1 MNMPDHKVIA
11 ALYLKGAELQPSD
24 VTAAVSVAP
33 TSSRTRGETRTTS
46 AGATISAKTGL
57 WALIVERDGMEVS
70 TVLTELLNALGPQS
84 GLSNL
89 PNVEEAYFDIFVAA
103 LSNEDGEG
111 TCEFGL
117 APSQSAAL
125 ATYGLPV
132 KFTVN
137 MGKP

>member
-1 MNMPDHKVIA
+1 MPGLKVIA
-11 ALYLKGAELQPSD
+11 AAYIKGAKLNPSE
-24 VTAAVSVAP
+24 VTAAVGVAP
-33 TSSRTRGETRTTS
+33 TSSQTRGEARRIS

-70 TVLTELLNALGPQS
+70 AVLTELLNALGPQS

-89 PNVEEAYFDIFVAA
+89 PDVEEAYFDIFVAA

-117 APSQSAAL
+117 VPSQSAAL